1 MLFCDLIEVLIYVY
15 LSLDFLVVVFRNCSV
30 KLRIE
35 FHSFTS
41 LPQFPVA
48 LLSVFPSYLNRK
60 KRLCLLY
67 VMICNAMFYE
77 YNFFIIVHI
86 VLREPDL
93 NTINTYSNLMSKSD
107 NIVIIQ

>member
-1 MLFCDLIEVLIYVY
+1 
-15 LSLDFLVVVFRNCSV
+15 
-30 KLRIE
+30 
-35 FHSFTS
+35 
-41 LPQFPVA
+41 
-48 LLSVFPSYLNRK
+48 
-60 KRLCLLY
+60 
-67 VMICNAMFYE
+67 MICNAMFYE